1 MRDAQLRLAAFGHP
15 PGAAAGEV
23 TAFTVTADSAAPDRQ
38 RWLAAVVLGGHGRYA
53 AAAALLAPMITGSDP
68 VFAALAA
75 STLASH
81 RRQLGGHAAARAL
94 DSAALGRLAMHVT
107 KNMPVDPDGID
118 ADGALH
124 DTFLGLAADAVGC
137 GRTDEARRLITV
149 AAERCVVSW
158 RGRVRA
164 CWLAAEVYLAD
175 RRPDRAARVAEEA
188 VREAQRVSALRHIVK
203 SQMVLAV
210 SLAAEGTQ
218 SGRSHAIDLLKAGLA
233 TSLDR
238 GFWPLAWP
246 TALLL
251 ADTCST
257 SAERYLGLARHALN
271 CVFRHSDGRGKALA
285 QVSPW
290 MSVALRRTGE
300 DAATDV

>member
-15 PGAAAGEV
+15 PGAATGEA
-23 TAFTVTADSAAPDRQ
+23 TAFTVATDFAAPDRQ

-53 AAAALLAPMITGSDP
+53 AAAALLVPMITGPDP

-81 RRQLGGHAAARAL
+81 RRQLGCHVAARAL
-94 DSAALGRLAMHVT
+94 DSTALGRLAMHMT
-107 KNMPVDPDGID
+107 KTMPADPDGID

-137 GRTDEARRLITV
+137 GRTDEAHRLIAV
-149 AAERCVVSW
+149 AAERGVASW

-164 CWLAAEVYLAD
+164 CWLAAEVCLAD
-175 RRPDRAARVAEEA
+175 RQPGRAVRVAKEG
-188 VREAQRVSALRHIVK
+188 VREAQRVGALRHIVK
-203 SQMVLAV
+203 SQMVMAV
-210 SLAAEGTQ
+210 SLATEGTQ
-218 SGRSHAIDLLKAGLA
+218 SGRLHAVDLLEAGLA

-251 ADTCST
+251 ADICSG
-257 SAERYLGLARHALN
+257 SAEGYLGLARHALS
-271 CVFRHSDGRGKALA
+271 CVFRRSDGRSRALA